1 MVNLNKGEG
10 IFPHEFEDV
19 LGAVKEWKPKRR
31 YEHETKYRDDL
42 FAHLRKKLREEK
54 SRWKKKAKIKKE
66 SGEGRRDIAVD
77 ERFAVEIKKD
87 LKKKHFDRLRGQL
100 GRYEEKYED
109 RIIIVVCGVKD
120 EEAWDKL
127 EDKFQKKRLGGILKG
142 PRVIP
147 VRKNV

>member
-1 MVNLNKGEG
+1 MRG

-19 LGAVKEWKPKRR
+19 LGAVKEWKPQRR
-31 YEHETKYRDDL
+31 YERETEYRDDL

-66 SGEGRRDIAVD
+66 SGEGRPDIAVD

-87 LKKKHFDRLRGQL
+87 LKKKHLDRLRGQL
-100 GRYEEKYED
+100 GRYEEKYKD
-109 RIIIVVCGVKD
+109 IIIVVCGVKD
-120 EEAWDKL
+120 EEAWDEL

>member
-1 MVNLNKGEG
+1 MKLTENELKN
-10 IFPHEFEDV
+10 FFFESSFKISTKRYYHDV
-19 LGAVKEWKPKRR
+19 LFAFLRWIGDRDFNTKTVKE
-31 YEHETKYRDDL
+31 YANSNYMAT
-42 FAHLRKKLREEK
+42 EEQ
-54 SRWKKKAKIKKE
+54 SSGWKKKAKIKKE
-66 SGEGRRDIAVD
+66 SGEGRPDIAVD

-127 EDKFQKKRLGGILKG
+127 EDKFQKKRLGGI
-142 PRVIP
+142 
-147 VRKNV
+147 

>member
-1 MVNLNKGEG
+1 MRD

-19 LGAVKEWKPKRR
+19 LEVVKEWKPQGR
-31 YEHETKYRDDL
+31 YERETEYRDDL

-54 SRWKKKAKIKKE
+54 SRWKRKAKIKKE
-66 SGEGRRDIAVD
+66 SGEGRPDIAVD

-87 LKKKHFDRLRGQL
+87 LKKKHLDRLRGQL

-109 RIIIVVCGVKD
+109 IIIVVCGVKD
-120 EEAWDKL
+120 EEAWDEL
-127 EDKFQKKRLGGILKG
+127 EDKFQKKRLGGILAG
-142 PRVIP
+142 PRIIL